1 MGNNKRKNDSGN
13 AQSSKKQDANAC
25 PKFSTPKESM
35 SNAYVQLKAIAERL
49 RRNGHPAQ
57 GQSLDLEKPEQ
68 LNLLPLITDHVK
80 PAERDAIVDAIPQPA
95 PPVAD
100 PPVQPAQPRRGRGGR
115 NAPVVAQP
123 DPPIAAAAPIAAQ
136 PGIGQADV
144 ITRRQFQN
152 AQTSAYLQIRMRRD
166 RKSVV

>member
-1 MGNNKRKNDSGN
+1 
-13 AQSSKKQDANAC
+13 
-25 PKFSTPKESM
+25 M

-80 PAERDAIVDAIPQPA
+80 PGEYDAIMDAIPQPA

-100 PPVQPAQPRRGRGGR
+100 PPVQPAQPRRGRGAR

-123 DPPIAAAAPIAAQ
+123 DPPIAAAAPIA
-136 PGIGQADV
+136 V
-144 ITRRQFQN
+144 
-152 AQTSAYLQIRMRRD
+152 
-166 RKSVV
+166 